1 MFPTGRVDSLV
12 SDLQIPVLGK
22 IPLYSVS
29 NELVDFVIIIMFTIC
44 AICKVC

>member
-1 MFPTGRVDSLV
+1 MFPTGKVDSLV

-29 NELVDFVIIIMFTIC
+29 NYACLFVIIMFT
-44 AICKVC
+44 AICEAC